1 MPDLPRGHP
10 EERRGGP
17 GTTLHPPLPQR
28 GKTSELNRLHVA
40 STLRSRWLSPH
51 KGAFPFI
58 RFNPS
63 MSEFRP
69 TECREAL
76 SWKCMIYSWL
86 KTIWPKLISL
96 ECMEHSESLSP
107 SGFLM
112 INDNNVS
119 VSRTW
124 KAARRL
130 DQGRPHGSSE
140 TIGCQVSRR
149 KSADGMISTEKH
161 QHTPRRQ
168 LSLRKHRWYPGGL
181 VPASDFSPTRTF
193 KQCDVQ
199 T

>member
-1 MPDLPRGHP
+1 MS
-10 EERRGGP
+10 
-17 GTTLHPPLPQR
+17 PLR
-28 GKTSELNRLHVA
+28 CAHSG
-40 STLRSRWLSPH
+40 
-51 KGAFPFI
+51 FPLTKEPSLFH
-58 RFNPS
+58 FNPS

-69 TECREAL
+69 TVCQGGSVLEVHDLQLAKNNLAETHLFGMHEAL
-76 SWKCMIYSWL
+76 REY
-86 KTIWPKLISL
+86 
-96 ECMEHSESLSP
+96 LSP

-140 TIGCQVSRR
+140 TIACQVSRR
-149 KSADGMISTEKH
+149 KSADGMISMEKH

-168 LSLRKHRWYPGGL
+168 LSLRKHRWCSGGL
-181 VPASDFSPTRTF
+181 VPASDFSPTQTF